1 MHKSDQEKAE
11 IINLEIKELRLQLA
25 AAQTARAGYQ
35 GELERAT
42 RTLEHAGYTDTG
54 GTMWQPPLGAAWA
67 SDTEGLLMNKMWNLI
82 HEAAR
87 KGFVLTIDLV
97 PLKPLAMGHY
107 NMRPDVRPAR
117 VRAEPIDRNPKPD
130 PEPFVMVLHPDTRE
144 VEALFNGVDIDKAH
158 NVEQVHLRREDGT
171 LSGMVI
177 TKRTEGDHG

>member
-1 MHKSDQEKAE
+1 
-11 IINLEIKELRLQLA
+11 
-25 AAQTARAGYQ
+25 
-35 GELERAT
+35 
-42 RTLEHAGYTDTG
+42 
-54 GTMWQPPLGAAWA
+54 
-67 SDTEGLLMNKMWNLI
+67 
-82 HEAAR
+82 
-87 KGFVLTIDLV
+87 
-97 PLKPLAMGHY
+97 
-107 NMRPDVRPAR
+107 